1 MTLRV
6 TRRLGG
12 YTQWVH
18 LRAPTGK
25 KLHQVQSTFV
35 YPDKEETLRMTHRV
49 TRRLGGYCR
58 GNYPRVYQ
66 SHRFDAR
73 RVRASADCAPSRP
86 FADCSPPIA
95 RQLGRLTTASC
106 RLPAVGH
113 PHTRPTVCILGYP
126 EVNRSIK

>member
-12 YTQWVH
+12 YTQWVR

-66 SHRFDAR
+66 SRRFDATPTARLR
-73 RVRASADCAPSRP
+73 RLSFGSAP
-86 FADCSPPIA
+86 ADCS
-95 RQLGRLTTASC
+95 RQLRASSDAGRWPCADC
-106 RLPAVGH
+106 PR
-113 PHTRPTVCILGYP
+113 TRPTVRALGCP
-126 EVNRSIK
+126 EVN